1 MAKVL
6 TNLLFKGSTAVLD
19 ESADF
24 PASPEIGQFCFKGG
38 VLYIYAII
46 DTLET
51 WYPLTNKNSHY
62 VFTQGISSTSWVI
75 AHNLQ
80 STDLIF
86 MAYDDNDV
94 QIVPSGVSFD
104 SDNQI
109 TLSFTES
116 TKGRAVVFGATE
128 TYTPAI
134 TTAQLSVGNDISM
147 SGTSITVSGVDI
159 VALLDQTQSDLNAM
173 FSWNES
179 LGQITFKGDLI
190 PESNNALSIGS
201 ATKKIKDV
209 YVAAETLHVGD
220 NATFEGTSLAI
231 DAGPNPTSLGDTPTI
246 QASSLILKP
255 FTYNPGAGNI
265 NVEPVLKFQNLGGQQ
280 YGISFNL
287 IDNEFQLDSPSGVG
301 TGSIKCQELTVNNKI
316 TADTIETTGTA
327 QVKFE
332 QAVRMDGN
340 VTLGY
345 DQNNDVIIRGVVDLQ
360 TPITFS
366 EAATLG
372 DGNDTIS
379 VNCGAANNFTVNAQN
394 VAINA
399 AGKLTAA
406 EIESTGDLT
415 VQGDLFVNGTQT
427 IVDTASLAVT
437 DNEVVVNNGEAGAGV
452 TAGIAGIRVDRG
464 SLPDARLIFDDSTD
478 QWKIGIEG
486 SLSNIEVTGHLH
498 DTRYLRTAADSEP
511 TTDNAIDLGASDK
524 RFANIHAVTFNG
536 ALNGNA
542 DTADQLSTSRNITL
556 SGDATGS
563 ASFDGTGDANITVT
577 VGDDSHMH
585 DGRYFTETESNERF
599 LRKNATTVPDVDLSY
614 DLGDATHRWTNVFAS
629 NFKGK
634 ADTADKL
641 TNSRTITLS
650 GDVSGSFS
658 FDGSANANAT
668 ITVIDGSHN
677 HDSQYYTQ
685 AECNANFVSLSGDVM
700 TGALQFGNGI
710 KAQFGAAQGLEIWHD
725 GANGVMDTP
734 VGSFYLRAGGD
745 NAVVAIPNSYTY
757 LYYDNTWRARTTTL
771 GLEVNGVFQG
781 EATTA
786 RYADLAEKLTCA
798 EDYVYPGTVMKFCES
813 GQYDV
818 EECGTE
824 FARNVAGVVSENPAY
839 LMNAEEKG
847 VAVAYT
853 GKVRVRVKGPVGKG
867 HPIISAGMGVARG
880 ILKDSE
886 LLYSFGCTLE
896 ENTSPEEKLV
906 MCVIK

>member
-6 TNLLFKGSTAVLD
+6 TNLLFKGSTVVLD
-19 ESADF
+19 ETADF
-24 PASPEIGQFCFKGG
+24 PANPEIGQFCFKGG
-38 VLYIYAII
+38 VLYIFAII

-51 WYPLTNKNSHY
+51 WYPLTNKNSHF

-75 AHNLQ
+75 SHNLQ

-86 MAYDDNDV
+86 MAYDENDV
-94 QIVPSGVSFD
+94 QIVPSGVTFN

-109 TLSFTES
+109 TLSFTEA
-116 TKGRAVVFGATE
+116 TKGRAIVFGATE

-134 TTAQLSVGNDISM
+134 STAQLSVGNDISM
-147 SGTSITVSGVDI
+147 SGTSIIVSGVDI
-159 VALLDQTQSDLNAM
+159 VALLDQTKSDLDAM
-173 FSWNES
+173 FSWNDT

-190 PESNNALSIGS
+190 PENTGALSIGS
-201 ATKKIKDV
+201 ATKKIKDL
-209 YVAAETLHVGD
+209 YVAAQTLHVGD

-231 DAGPNPTSLGDTPTI
+231 DAGPSPTSLGDTPTI

-327 QVKFE
+327 QIKFD
-332 QAVRMDGN
+332 QSLRVDGD

-345 DQNNDVIIRGVVDLQ
+345 DNNNDVIIRGIVDLQ

-379 VNCGAANNFTVNAQN
+379 VNCGLANNFTVNAQN
-394 VAINA
+394 ISVDA
-399 AGKLTAA
+399 AGKLTAT

-427 IVDTASLAVT
+427 IVDTATLQVT
-437 DNEVVVNNGEAGAGV
+437 DNVVVVNNGESGAGV
-452 TAGIAGIRVDRG
+452 TAGVAGISVDRG
-464 SLPDARLIFDDSTD
+464 SLPDAKLLFDDSVNK
-478 QWKIGIEG
+478 WRMGIEG
-486 SLSNIEVTGHLH
+486 SMSDIEVQGHTH
-498 DTRYLRTAADSEP
+498 TTYLRNNADSEP
-511 TTDNAIDLGASDK
+511 ATDNTIDLGAADK
-524 RFANIHAVTFNG
+524 RFANIHALTFNG

-542 DTADQLSTSRNITL
+542 ATADQLSTSRAINL

-563 ASFDGTGDANITVT
+563 ANFNGTGDANINVT
-577 VGDDSHMH
+577 VVDDSHIH
-585 DGRYFTETESNERF
+585 DGRYYTETESNERF
-599 LRKNATTVPDVDLSY
+599 MRKNATSVPDIDLSY

-641 TNSRTITLS
+641 VNARTVTLS
-650 GDVSGSFS
+650 GDVSGSFA
-658 FDGSANANAT
+658 FDGSGNVNAT

-700 TGALQFGNGI
+700 TGDLQLGDNLKVSLGTSQDFEFYHDGTNNFI
-710 KAQFGAAQGLEIWHD
+710 DSVGAASLALRTANKTGVQISGDVTSLFYNDTWRLQTTVD
-725 GANGVMDTP
+725 GIDVNGVM
-734 VGSFYLRAGGD
+734 
-745 NAVVAIPNSYTY
+745 
-757 LYYDNTWRARTTTL
+757 
-771 GLEVNGVFQG
+771 NGQ
-781 EATTA
+781 ASSA
-786 RYADLAEKLTCA
+786 LYADLAENLTCA
-798 EDYVYPGTVMKFCES
+798 EDFVYPGTVMKFCET
-813 GQYDV
+813 GEFDV
-818 EECGTE
+818 EECATE

-839 LMNAEEKG
+839 LMNSEEKG
-847 VAVAYT
+847 VPVAYT

-867 HPIISAGMGVARG
+867 HPIISGGMGVARG

-896 ENTSPEEKLV
+896 ENPSEEEKLI